1 MMDEYDWSKFIPV
14 RLPVEWEYFG
24 EAGVHPE
31 IEGIT
36 GRRVV
41 LIIEK
46 NFKRFEAFLAKILR
60 APPTVRRTMH
70 PTQSMI
76 WELIDGERNFSEI
89 CDIMESLYHEE
100 IAPAESRV
108 RANLELFQ
116 GLNVVAIYKPK
127 EEE

>member
-1 MMDEYDWSKFIPV
+1 MDEYDWSKFIPV

-46 NFKRFEAFLAKILR
+46 NFKRFEAFLAKM
-60 APPTVRRTMH
+60 T
-70 PTQSMI
+70 
-76 WELIDGERNFSEI
+76 
-89 CDIMESLYHEE
+89 
-100 IAPAESRV
+100 
-108 RANLELFQ
+108 
-116 GLNVVAIYKPK
+116 K
-127 EEE
+127 